1 MAKEYV
7 LASGNKGK
15 LREIE
20 AVLKPLGF
28 VVHPQSR
35 WQTPEA
41 EETAATFIENAFLKA
56 RQASSHVGLPAIA
69 DDSGLVVPALQGAPG
84 IYSARYAGEG
94 ASDQDNIQKL
104 LKELLRLSSADRRAY
119 FYCAMVLLESPG
131 DPAPL
136 VATARWYG
144 EILPAQQGNSGF
156 GYDPVFNV
164 DGLSC
169 TAAELKPE
177 VKQSI
182 SHRGQALKLLLHQLR
197 ERDGLE
203 P

>member
-1 MAKEYV
+1 VANEYV

-20 AVLKPLGF
+20 GVLKPLGF
-28 VVHPQSR
+28 VIHAQSQ

-41 EETAATFIENAFLKA
+41 EETASTFIENAFLKA
-56 RQASSHVGLPAIA
+56 RQASVHVGLPAIA
-69 DDSGLVVPALQGAPG
+69 DDSGLVVPALGGAPG

-104 LKELLRLSSADRRAY
+104 LKELLRLPSADRRAY
-119 FYCAMVLLESPG
+119 FYCAIVLLESPD

-136 VATARWYG
+136 VATARWHG
-144 EILPAQQGNSGF
+144 EILPVQQGESGF
-156 GYDPVFNV
+156 GYDPVFKVAGMN
-164 DGLSC
+164 C

-182 SHRGQALKLLLHQLR
+182 SHRGLALKLLLGQLR

-203 P
+203 S